1 MRILGAFH
9 MDRIKLCIFDD
20 ADVVVSSDIVQRHLM
35 KSANCQIV
43 LISSTIGKT
52 YGIANSVFL
61 SREEEMLNNLSYF
74 FVKCYDE
81 YNKFKVTSTVIDA
94 IFRKFNAMD
103 ARVVLFCNV
112 SIFRDCI
119 LSDLRLWFST
129 LLLIFQ

>member
-74 FVKCYDE
+74 FVKCYNE
-81 YNKFKVTSTVIDA
+81 YNKK
-94 IFRKFNAMD
+94 KFNAMD